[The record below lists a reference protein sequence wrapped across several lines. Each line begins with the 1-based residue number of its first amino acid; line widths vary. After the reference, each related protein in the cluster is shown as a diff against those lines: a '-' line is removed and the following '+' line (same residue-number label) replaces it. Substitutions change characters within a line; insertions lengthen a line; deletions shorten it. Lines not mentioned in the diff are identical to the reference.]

1 MTVSNTSESKTKSK
15 STSKSKSK
23 INRKALKIAGMAL
36 TALILGV
43 CIYVGYIYYKAE
55 TTIHRIASPENL
67 TEKYQSSAPG
77 SDHNAEQQVPAP
89 QLKPM
94 IFMLAGVD
102 SRDGSG
108 GTVNTDVLMIVSYN
122 PDTRSA
128 KLLSLPRDLMVKSE
142 FARSRKANYYYA
154 YYYIKDKTAAI
165 SNTKQFYSNLLD
177 LPIDYMVVMDFDALR
192 KTVDALG
199 GLQIDVEMDM
209 KYRDTADGTNI
220 DLRKGLQKLDGSQV
234 LDYVRYRKSNQG
246 TQESSD
252 FARNERQQKVIK
264 QILEKLG
271 AFQGISQWGTI
282 LDIIGD
288 HVTSDFPESL
298 IRQGILNFSS
308 LKPNQIQTL
317 KMDSIWKSP
326 FVYVKQ
332 EDLQKALIE
341 LREEVGLSA
350 DSQPRFKSIGTMD

>member
-1 MTVSNTSESKTKSK
+1 MAVSNNNSRSKTKSTNK
-15 STSKSKSK
+15 NKSKHK
-23 INRKALKIAGMAL
+23 VLKIVGMVSAVL
-36 TALILGV
+36 VLGI
-43 CIYVGYIYYKAE
+43 CICVGYLYYKAE
-55 TTIHRIASPENL
+55 ATIHRIASPEIS
-67 TEKYQSSAPG
+67 TQTYQSPG
-77 SDHNAEQQVPAP
+77 EENNAEQQVPAP
-89 QLKPM
+89 HLKPM

-108 GTVNTDVLMIVSYN
+108 GTVNTDVLMFVSYN

-128 KLLSLPRDLMVKSE
+128 KLLSLPRDLLIKSE

-154 YYYIKDKTAAI
+154 YYYNKDKSTAI
-165 SNTKQFYSNLLD
+165 PNTKQFYSELLD
-177 LPIDYMVVMDFDALR
+177 LPIDYMVVVDFDALR

-271 AFQGISQWGTI
+271 ALSGISQWGTI

-288 HVTSDFPESL
+288 HVTSDIPESL

-317 KMDSIWKSP
+317 NMDSLWKSP

-332 EDLQKALIE
+332 EDLQNALIA